1 MNWQKSIGLA
11 AFFLTSLMI
20 SGRLSSAT
28 ISEQPNGSEV
38 ITVLGNRSEQ
48 ADIAGDQ
55 AKAITLRPAIDTPL
69 SRHYQPICLRLFGI
83 DPAYG
88 ALVTD
93 RIRINIRGL
102 GLPVSKEKCEPN
114 VWIGFFSNSKAE
126 VERLRKRDPAMFASL
141 AKHEFNRIFAG
152 SGAVQVWHATE
163 IRSLDGRPIPVV
175 KVQIGDSM
183 SGRAIETGY
192 NAQYRAGRLV
202 SPIRNDINGTIVVF
216 DRDRANGRTIKQLA
230 DYATFRI
237 LAPVQD
243 FAQVQPKALPSILQ
257 LFTQGA
263 VPPEGMTE
271 FDWAYLAAYYKL
283 DRGAGASAVHDAT
296 KRTMLDG
303 TGHTLLEKAAAE

>member
-1 MNWQKSIGLA
+1 MNWHKLIGLA
-11 AFFLTSLMI
+11 AFLPVPLMF

-55 AKAITLRPAIDTPL
+55 AKTITLRPAIDRPL

-83 DPAYG
+83 DTAYG
-88 ALVTD
+88 ELIAD
-93 RIRINIRGL
+93 RIRNNIRGL
-102 GLPVSKEKCEPN
+102 GLPISKENCQPN

-141 AKHEFNRIFAG
+141 AKHEINRIFAG

-163 IRSLDGRPIPVV
+163 IRSLDGRPIPIA

-192 NAQYRAGRLV
+192 NAQYRAGRLI
-202 SPIRNDINGTIVVF
+202 SPIRNDINGTIAVF
-216 DRDRANGRTIKQLA
+216 DRGRANGRTIKQLA

-243 FAQVQPKALPSILQ
+243 FAQVEGKALSSILQ
-257 LFTQGA
+257 LFTPGA
-263 VPPEGMTE
+263 VPPDGMTE

-283 DRGAGASAVHDAT
+283 DRGSGANALHDAT
-296 KRTMLDG
+296 RRAMLDG
-303 TGHTLLEKAAAE
+303 TGQTLLEKAAVE